1 MSMWLKLL
9 RLPPNARGGRCSHR
23 SCDDICMRHEHH
35 DKGTRQG
42 SMCVTLCISP
52 LLCFKNGGSFSHDV
66 SSDVPTGQSLAC
78 GLLTSHFQITWDP
91 RQWKRATRHKSNQ
104 EELTK
109 KLRSDMDQT
118 GAQILSRTSVF
129 MAVLIAS
136 RSYLTV
142 FKERCWDGVV
152 KSVFSGFITVFQPR
166 PVQTEGDRKQV
177 KRKIRGGNCFQHN
190 HLLINRKPLR
200 NQTKMADRKSKGERK
215 IKTKTEMEM
224 LD

>member
-1 MSMWLKLL
+1 M
-9 RLPPNARGGRCSHR
+9 
-23 SCDDICMRHEHH
+23 
-35 DKGTRQG
+35 
-42 SMCVTLCISP
+42 
-52 LLCFKNGGSFSHDV
+52 
-66 SSDVPTGQSLAC
+66 
-78 GLLTSHFQITWDP
+78 
-91 RQWKRATRHKSNQ
+91 
-104 EELTK
+104 
-109 KLRSDMDQT
+109 
-118 GAQILSRTSVF
+118 
-129 MAVLIAS
+129 
-136 RSYLTV
+136 
-142 FKERCWDGVV
+142 

>member
-1 MSMWLKLL
+1 
-9 RLPPNARGGRCSHR
+9 
-23 SCDDICMRHEHH
+23 MRHEHH

-118 GAQILSRTSVF
+118 GTNTEQNQCIYGSPDCFTFISHCVQRTLLRRSREV
-129 MAVLIAS
+129 
-136 RSYLTV
+136 
-142 FKERCWDGVV
+142 
-152 KSVFSGFITVFQPR
+152 
-166 PVQTEGDRKQV
+166 
-177 KRKIRGGNCFQHN
+177 CFQWFHYS
-190 HLLINRKPLR
+190 ISATSSANRR
-200 NQTKMADRKSKGERK
+200 RQETS
-215 IKTKTEMEM
+215 
-224 LD
+224 